1 MVYRYVALAAAAAL
15 AAAVALVACA
25 SPTPSSPVPPQAAVT
40 PAPTPAP
47 SPTPSTP
54 RVACGVGPGTGD
66 GLEEHCPRTSPS
78 FLVDVNAAIDRAVQ
92 NHPELVDLDDHAG
105 PGGYMVRDVDGFFDQ
120 VVQEIAAGPRLCAVV
135 DADLEIAV
143 KRDNTLSEQYKLM
156 WSSGYIRRGETSYR
170 ATCTPA
176 WF

>member
-1 MVYRYVALAAAAAL
+1 VLAAAL
-15 AAAVALVACA
+15 ALSACGSHTPAAPAPD
-25 SPTPSSPVPPQAAVT
+25 PTPNPTPV
-40 PAPTPAP
+40 PAPTPA
-47 SPTPSTP
+47 SA

-78 FLVDVNAAIDRAVQ
+78 FLSEVDAAINRVVAL
-92 NHPELVDLDDHAG
+92 HPELVDLGDRAG
-105 PGGYMVRDVDGFFDQ
+105 PGGYFVRDIDEFYRQ
-120 VVQEIAAGPRLCAVV
+120 VVEEVAATSRLCVVV

-143 KRDNTLSEQYKLM
+143 KRDNALSDQYKLM
-156 WSSGYIRRGETSYR
+156 WSSGYLRRGDSSYR

>member
-1 MVYRYVALAAAAAL
+1 MPLRASTL
-15 AAAVALVACA
+15 AAAVLLAACGAHTPATPALE
-25 SPTPSSPVPPQAAVT
+25 PTPT

-47 SPTPSTP
+47 APTPSTP

-78 FLVDVNAAIDRAVQ
+78 FLADVDAAINRVVDR
-92 NHPELVDLDDHAG
+92 HPQLFDLDNRAG
-105 PGGYMVRDVDGFFDQ
+105 AGGYFVRDIDGFYDR
-120 VVQEIAAGPRLCAVV
+120 VVAEIAEGSHLCATV

-143 KRDNTLSEQYKLM
+143 KRDNAFSEQYKLM
-156 WSSGYIRRGETSYR
+156 WSSGYLRRGDSSYR
-170 ATCTPA
+170 ATCVPA